1 MSLYNSRAFSV
12 FASLGAVVLVTLVF
26 GTIALVNATT
36 VGFAYLI
43 TVLLIAASWGL
54 VESVL
59 SSILAALCFSYYFLP
74 PFGFAIAAPEDW
86 IALAAFLLS
95 SLVASNL
102 SSRARRRTDEA
113 NARQAEMEKLY
124 ALSRAIMLMG
134 GDQPIGYQLAREVVQ
149 ICQIPAVAIYDRAA
163 DMVYGSG
170 ETAMEMDDRLKNSS
184 LTGTQ
189 FTDGKTGTSFVPI

>member
-1 MSLYNSRAFSV
+1 YNSRAFSV
-12 FASLGAVVLVTLVF
+12 IASLAAVVLVTLVF
-26 GTIALVNATT
+26 GTIAFVYATT

-43 TVLLIAASWGL
+43 TVLLIAASWGI

-59 SSILAALCFSYYFLP
+59 ASILAALCFSYYFLP
-74 PFGFAIAAPEDW
+74 PFGFAIAVTEEW
-86 IALAAFLLS
+86 IALGAFLAS

-102 SSRARRRTDEA
+102 SRRARRRSDEA
-113 NARQAEMEKLY
+113 NGRQAEMEKLY

-163 DMVYGSG
+163 DMVYVKQK
-170 ETAMEMDDRLKNSS
+170 TAYEMDDRLKNSA

-189 FTDGKTGTSFVPI
+189 FTEGKTGTSFVPITL